1 MSPADL
7 KTMRE
12 AVGLTVSDLASMAG
26 VQERTV
32 RYWESGV
39 PGRSGVPED
48 AAELVTRLDH
58 RLTVLADQLLVKVL
72 AQGNPTGAT
81 LLRFKESADLW
92 HFIPDFR
99 GLPVT
104 THGALLSRCRL
115 ALEKLNHR
123 TRIVYMDPKTYALW
137 LDDRVDTESMRQAW
151 AELQ

>member
-7 KTMRE
+7 KSMRE
-12 AVGLTVSDLASMAG
+12 SVGLTVSDLAVMAG

-39 PGRSGVPED
+39 PGRSGVPDD
-48 AAELVTRLDH
+48 AAELVTKLDQ
-58 RLTVLADQLLVKVL
+58 RLTALADLMLAKVL
-72 AQGNPTGAT
+72 TQSTPTGAV
-81 LLRFKESADLW
+81 LIRFKESADLW

-123 TRIVYMDPKTYALW
+123 TRIVYMDPKAYALW
-137 LDDRVDTESMRQAW
+137 LDGRADTESMWQAW